1 MRRLLQFAKDHI
13 ILFGTAKFLAGLVI
27 GFGLGVY
34 FLPILTAEKG
44 LSETELAELISSA
57 QAQTA
62 SPSQLRQGTFVRDLE
77 GSDAFHWGDGTIYVS
92 DERIWLDGS
101 IAPGPDYRL
110 YLTKGQYTTRDEFL
124 AAKSDALQIAPI
136 KAYKNFS
143 VMIPDGVDI
152 AEYDAVIIWCEAF
165 SAFITS
171 ASIR

>member
-1 MRRLLQFAKDHI
+1 MQRVLQFARDHI
-13 ILFGTAKFLAGLVI
+13 ILFGGAKFIAGLII

-44 LSETELAELISSA
+44 LSDTELAELTSSA
-57 QAQTA
+57 QAET
-62 SPSQLRQGTFVRDLE
+62 QLRTGEFVRDLE
-77 GSDAFHWGDGTIYVS
+77 GSDAFHWGEGTIHVR
-92 DERIWLDGS
+92 DDRIWLDGS

-110 YLTKGQYTTRDEFL
+110 YLTKGQFTTRDSFL
-124 AAKSDALQIAPI
+124 AAKSQALQVAPI

-143 VMIPDGVDI
+143 IEVPDGLDI
-152 AEYDAVIIWCEAF
+152 SEYDAVIIWCEAF

>member
-1 MRRLLQFAKDHI
+1 MRRLLQFARDHI
-13 ILFGTAKFLAGLVI
+13 ILVLSAKFMAGLVI

-44 LSETELAELISSA
+44 LSETELAELTSTA
-57 QAQTA
+57 QAQT
-62 SPSQLRQGTFVRDLE
+62 QLRQGIFVRDIE
-77 GSDAFHWGDGTIYVS
+77 GSDSFHWGDGTIYVS
-92 DERIWLDGS
+92 DARIWLDGS

-110 YLTKGQYTTRDEFL
+110 YLTKGQYTTKDSFL

-143 VMIPDGVDI
+143 IDVPDGLDI
-152 AEYDAVIIWCEAF
+152 SDYDAVIIWCEAF

-171 ASIR
+171 ASLR

>member
-1 MRRLLQFAKDHI
+1 MRRLLQFARDHI
-13 ILFGTAKFLAGLVI
+13 ILVLSAKFMAGLVI

-44 LSETELAELISSA
+44 LSETELAELTSTA
-57 QAQTA
+57 QAQTQ
-62 SPSQLRQGTFVRDLE
+62 PRQGIFVRDIE
-77 GSDAFHWGDGTIYVS
+77 GSDRFHWGDGTIYVS
-92 DERIWLDGS
+92 DARIWLDGS

-110 YLTKGQYTTRDEFL
+110 YLTKGQYTTKDSFL

-143 VMIPDGVDI
+143 IDVPDGLDI
-152 AEYDAVIIWCEAF
+152 SDYDAVIIWCEAF

-171 ASIR
+171 ASLR

>member
-1 MRRLLQFAKDHI
+1 MRRLLQFARDHI
-13 ILFGTAKFLAGLVI
+13 ILVLSAKFMAGLVI

-44 LSETELAELISSA
+44 LSETELAELTSTA
-57 QAQTA
+57 QAQTQ
-62 SPSQLRQGTFVRDLE
+62 PRQGIFVRDIE
-77 GSDAFHWGDGTIYVS
+77 GSDRFYWGDGTIYVS
-92 DERIWLDGS
+92 DARIWLDGS

-110 YLTKGQYTTRDEFL
+110 YLTKGQYTTKDSFL

-143 VMIPDGVDI
+143 IDVPDGLDI
-152 AEYDAVIIWCEAF
+152 SDYDAVIIWCEAF

-171 ASIR
+171 ASLR

>member
-1 MRRLLQFAKDHI
+1 MRRLLQFARDHI
-13 ILFGTAKFLAGLVI
+13 ILVLSAKFMAGLVI

-44 LSETELAELISSA
+44 LSETELAELTSTA
-57 QAQTA
+57 QAQTQ
-62 SPSQLRQGTFVRDLE
+62 PRQGIFVRDIE
-77 GSDAFHWGDGTIYVS
+77 GSDRFHWGDGTIYVS
-92 DERIWLDGS
+92 DARIWPDGS

-110 YLTKGQYTTRDEFL
+110 YLTKGQYTTKDSFL

-143 VMIPDGVDI
+143 IDVPDGLDI
-152 AEYDAVIIWCEAF
+152 SDYDAVIIWCEAF

-171 ASIR
+171 ASLR

>member
-1 MRRLLQFAKDHI
+1 MRRLLQFARDHI
-13 ILFGTAKFLAGLVI
+13 ILVLSAKFMAGLVI

-44 LSETELAELISSA
+44 LSETELAELTSTA
-57 QAQTA
+57 QAQT
-62 SPSQLRQGTFVRDLE
+62 QLRQGIFVRDIE
-77 GSDAFHWGDGTIYVS
+77 GSDRFHWGDGTIYVS
-92 DERIWLDGS
+92 DARIWLDGS

-110 YLTKGQYTTRDEFL
+110 YLTKGQYTTKDSFL

-143 VMIPDGVDI
+143 IDVPDGLDI
-152 AEYDAVIIWCEAF
+152 SDYDAVIIWCEAF

-171 ASIR
+171 ASLR